1 MADKSER
8 ALREEKI
15 LNFWKENKIFEKTLE
30 KPAPKGEAV
39 FYDGPPFATGLPHY
53 GHILPGTIKDAIPRY
68 KTMQGYRVSRRWG
81 WDCHGLP
88 IENLVEKE
96 LGLETKKDIEKFGLA
111 KFNERA
117 RESVLRYEK
126 EWKEI
131 IPRTGRWIDMENSY
145 KTMDSSFTE
154 SVWWSFKTLFDKG
167 LVYQGFKSMHLCPR
181 CETTLSNF
189 EVNQGYKDITDISVY
204 VKLELLEEPGTYLV
218 AWTTTPWTL
227 PGNVALAIN
236 PEISYV
242 EVETEKGR
250 LILAEE
256 RLSVLKELPYK
267 KLRTLSGR
275 DLVGKKYKTLFDYYL
290 KESQVYGAPF
300 VKAEEGT
307 GIVHI
312 APAFGE
318 EDYELSLKEKLPFVQ
333 HVGTDGRFK
342 LEVKDFAGLAV
353 KPKDDPSNPSG
364 QGHQVTDIEII
375 KYLALHN
382 LLLAKE
388 KIVHSYPHCWRC
400 DTPLLNYASSSWFVK
415 VAALKDQLLKN
426 NAAVKWVPK
435 EIGEGRFGKWLE
447 GARDWAVSRSRFWG
461 APLPVWQNA
470 DKSKTLVV
478 DSVETL
484 RQSAKKLRNE
494 YIALRHGEAENNTKK
509 IVDCGKNNFHLT
521 DNGREQVHKT
531 SKELQDQNIDVI
543 ISSDVLRTQET
554 AGIVSKALGKEVVLD
569 PRIREFNFGVFEG
582 RPDDEWRE
590 FAADYHNFWQHG
602 PEGGESLKEMRSR
615 LWQFISECEEKY
627 KDKKILL
634 VTHEYNVW
642 LLKAL
647 AEDWTEEE
655 LIKAKIDSG
664 KDFVDR
670 GSMTPLEFKSLP
682 RNDKGE
688 LDLHRPYID
697 EVVLEVDGEEYRRVP
712 EVFDTWYDSGSVPFA
727 SRGARD
733 FRPAD
738 FIAEGLDQTRGW
750 FYTMAVLGTALFGK
764 FPFKQVT
771 VNGLVLAEDGKKMS
785 KRLKNYPELTDV
797 LDRYG
802 ADALRYYLLAS
813 AAVRADDL
821 AFSEKGLDD
830 VVKKNLNRLEN
841 VLSFYELYK
850 DNSQSTT
857 NKQPNVLDS
866 WIDVRVEKLINEV
879 TEALEGYE
887 LDRAMRPIGDF
898 IDDLSTWYLR
908 RSRTRPEALPKLRSI
923 LLTLSKVL
931 APFTPFMAEDMYKR
945 LQGEKESVHLE
956 SWPEVEKSIFSSLF
970 TSKDNLLE
978 EMQET
983 RRIVSLALE
992 LRQKA
997 DVKVRQPLQKLLL
1010 KKSELPDKYL
1020 EIIKDE
1026 LNVKEVVVDPKLG
1039 EEILLD
1045 TDLTPELLEEGR
1057 MRDVIRAVQEW
1068 RKERNLKPGEV
1079 VAYTVPEGEK
1089 EVFSKFREEIKRA
1102 TNIEF

>member
-15 LNFWKENKIFEKTLE
+15 LNFWKEKKIFEKTLE

-53 GHILPGTIKDAIPRY
+53 GHILPGTIKDVIPRY
-68 KTMQGYRVSRRWG
+68 KTMQGYRVPRRWG

-96 LGLETKKDIEKFGLA
+96 LGLETKKDIEKFGVA

-117 RESVLRYEK
+117 RESVLRYEE

-189 EVNQGYKDITDISVY
+189 EVNQGYKDIIDISVY
-204 VKLELLEEPGTYLV
+204 VKLELLEEPGTYFI

-227 PGNVALAIN
+227 PGNVALAVN
-236 PEISYV
+236 PGISYV
-242 EVETEKGR
+242 EVETEQGK

-256 RLSVLKELPYK
+256 RLSALKDLHYK
-267 KLRTLSGR
+267 KLRTFSGQ

-290 KESQVYGAPF
+290 KESQVYGAEF

-318 EDYELSLKEKLPFVQ
+318 EDYELSQKEKLPFVQ

-342 LEVKDFAGLAV
+342 PEVVDFAGQQV
-353 KPKDDPSNPSG
+353 KPKDN
-364 QGHQVTDIEII
+364 HQSTDIEII
-375 KYLALHN
+375 KYLAAKNSLF
-382 LLLAKE
+382 AKE
-388 KIVHSYPHCWRC
+388 KIIHSYPHCWRC

-415 VAALKDQLLKN
+415 VTALKDKLLKN
-426 NAAVKWVPK
+426 NATVKWVP
-435 EIGEGRFGKWLE
+435 EEVGVGRFGKWLE

-470 DKSKTLVV
+470 DRSKTLVV

-521 DNGREQVHKT
+521 ENGREQVQKALN
-531 SKELQDQNIDVI
+531 ELRGQNIDVI

-554 AGIVSKALGKEVVLD
+554 AGIVSTALGKEVILD
-569 PRIREFNFGVFEG
+569 PRIREFNFGSFEG
-582 RPDDEWRE
+582 RLDDEWRE
-590 FAADYHNFWQHG
+590 FAADYYNFWQHG

-615 LWQFISECEEKY
+615 LWQFISKCEERYDGKS
-627 KDKKILL
+627 ILL
-634 VTHEYNVW
+634 VTHEYDVW

-655 LIKAKIDSG
+655 LIKAKIESG
-664 KDFVDR
+664 KDFVER
-670 GSMTPLEFKSLP
+670 GSVTSLEFKSLP

-697 EVVLEVDGEEYRRVP
+697 DVVLEVDGEEYRRVP

-750 FYTMAVLGTALFGK
+750 FYTMSVLGTALFGK

-813 AAVRADDL
+813 GAVRADDL
-821 AFSEKGLDD
+821 AFSEKGLDE

-841 VLSFYELYK
+841 VLSFYELYSNESNRDSSK
-850 DNSQSTT
+850 LKTVH
-857 NKQPNVLDS
+857 VLDE
-866 WIDVRVEKLINEV
+866 WVDLKLEKLINEV
-879 TEALEGYE
+879 TEALEAYE
-887 LDRAMRPIGDF
+887 LDRAVRPIGDF
-898 IDDLSTWYLR
+898 IEDLSTWYLR
-908 RSRTRPEALPKLRSI
+908 RSRTRPEALPKLQSVLI
-923 LLTLSKVL
+923 TLAKVI
-931 APFTPFMAEDMYKR
+931 APLMPFMAEDMYRR

-956 SWPEVEKSIFSSLF
+956 SWPEVKRSFFSSIFG
-970 TSKDNLLE
+970 SKDNLLE
-978 EMQET
+978 EMGET

-997 DVKVRQPLQKLLL
+997 DVKVRQPLQKLSL
-1010 KKSELPDKYL
+1010 KRSELPEKYL

-1026 LNVKEVVVDPKLG
+1026 LNVKEVIVNSSL
-1039 EEILLD
+1039 EEEMLLD
-1045 TDLTPELLEEGR
+1045 TQLTQELLEEGR
-1057 MRDVIRAVQEW
+1057 MREVVRTVQEW
-1068 RKERNLKPGEV
+1068 RKERKLKPGEV
-1079 VAYTVPEGEK
+1079 VHYEVPAGEEGI
-1089 EVFSKFREEIKRA
+1089 FSKFREEIKRT